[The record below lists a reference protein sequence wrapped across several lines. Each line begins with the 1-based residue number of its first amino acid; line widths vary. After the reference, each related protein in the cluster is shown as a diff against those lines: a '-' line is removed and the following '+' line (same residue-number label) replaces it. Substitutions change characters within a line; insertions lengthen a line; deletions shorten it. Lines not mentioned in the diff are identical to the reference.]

1 MESDS
6 LCGHKERRAG
16 KTMVHMT
23 VFLVQIRHSGQ
34 IGVAHGIASL
44 ADRPHDATKQQG
56 EQIGHLLH

>member
-23 VFLVQIRHSGQ
+23 VFLVQFRTDWSHSWNCQSG
-34 IGVAHGIASL
+34 G
-44 ADRPHDATKQQG
+44 
-56 EQIGHLLH
+56 

>member
-23 VFLVQIRHSGQ
+23 VFLVQIKHSGQ

-44 ADRPHDATKQQG
+44 VDRPRVVTQQ
-56 EQIGHLLH
+56 